1 MVSIIKY
8 LFEQS
13 SDTNPR
19 GLRRPKDGRGKGIGM
34 FRGLRGGRNT
44 EVCNADGPGFGQGGG
59 RGKGQGRVDVAEQKA
74 EEEGKKAEKKKAE

>member
-1 MVSIIKY
+1 MVSIVKY

-13 SDTNPR
+13 SVINPR

-44 EVCNADGPGFGQGGG
+44 EAGTNEDDPGPGFGKGE
-59 RGKGQGRVDVAEQKA
+59 GKGL
-74 EEEGKKAEKKKAE
+74 GKYRRK